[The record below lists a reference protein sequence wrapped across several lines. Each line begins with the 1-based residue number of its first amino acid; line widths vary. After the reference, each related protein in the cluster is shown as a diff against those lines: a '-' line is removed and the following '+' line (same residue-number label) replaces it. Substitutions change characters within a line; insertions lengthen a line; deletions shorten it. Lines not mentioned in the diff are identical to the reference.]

1 MSYKKWLFLGLGW
14 VIGGPIGALLGLVL
28 GSVGDSMGGTKS
40 ASSHAGKTSSN
51 DLLVSIIVLAAAVM
65 KADGKIV
72 KSELSY
78 VKSFLL
84 EACGEKKAKDL
95 LALLRDLQYKD
106 IDVTGVCRQ
115 VRANTRYDTRLNLFD
130 FLFGLAC
137 ADDDFSPKEQALL
150 NKIGNLLLLNYYD
163 MVSVKARH
171 TRVSGGAGANG
182 SGSGGYGGSTTYSA
196 KDPYAVLGLKSTAT
210 DEEVKKAY
218 RRLAMKYHPD
228 RVDTMGEEI
237 KKNAAE
243 QFRKINEAYE
253 MVKAERGMN

>member
-1 MSYKKWLFLGLGW
+1 MSLRKWLFLGLGW
-14 VIGGPIGALLGLVL
+14 AVGGPIGALLGLAL
-28 GSVGDSMGGTKS
+28 GSVSESMGQTHGGTRRG
-40 ASSHAGKTSSN
+40 GKTGSG
-51 DLLVSIIVLAAAVM
+51 DIIVSVMVLAAAVM

-78 VKSFLL
+78 VKAFLVSL
-84 EACGEKKAKDL
+84 CGEEKAKDL
-95 LALLRDLQYKD
+95 LLLLRDLQYKD
-106 IDVTGVCRQ
+106 INVPEVCSQIR
-115 VRANTRYDTRLNLFD
+115 RNTAYNTRLNLFD

-137 ADDDFSPKEQALL
+137 ADDYLAPEEQKLL
-150 NKIGNLLLLNYYD
+150 NKIGNLLQLNYYD

-171 TRVSGGAGANG
+171 VAGSGAGG
-182 SGSGGYGGSTTYSA
+182 SKSAGYGGGTAAYGEN
-196 KDPYAVLGLKSTAT
+196 PYAVLGLKPSAT

-228 RVDTMGEEI
+228 KVDTMGEEI

-253 MVKAERGMN
+253 MIKAERGMN